1 MVEKALGQKWSE
13 CKGVGADM
21 AIPSDIGKVFFSY
34 ERCKPILRKNSFKER
49 NDLIHAA

>member
-21 AIPSDIGKVFFSY
+21 AIPSDIGKVFFSF
-34 ERCKPILRKNSFKER
+34 EQCTVTLRKHTQNPISKMIK
-49 NDLIHAA
+49 D